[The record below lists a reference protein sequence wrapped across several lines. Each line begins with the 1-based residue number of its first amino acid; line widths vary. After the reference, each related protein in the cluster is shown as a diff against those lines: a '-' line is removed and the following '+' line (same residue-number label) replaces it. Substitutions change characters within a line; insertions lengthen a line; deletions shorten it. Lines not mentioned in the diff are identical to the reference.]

1 MLHGSQR
8 VVNEELR
15 IALGSRDLIRP
26 RSSEILLVQQLR
38 KRPQTIKDISSI
50 HSDSQENYT
59 SGAKNIALQLLI
71 SNPFS
76 NLSYNYLKYFCITR
90 HYLETNYIPDQTG

>member
-15 IALGSRDLIRP
+15 IALGSRDLVRP

-50 HSDSQENYT
+50 YSDLQEKSHLHFWSQKHS
-59 SGAKNIALQLLI
+59 
-71 SNPFS
+71 
-76 NLSYNYLKYFCITR
+76 ITII
-90 HYLETNYIPDQTG
+90 NK